1 MKKNIKKILSVVLV
15 IAMVGVIFM
24 GCDTKSV
31 KSTAQKTSQDT
42 KNAIS
47 AGANIIENQPA
58 PTDLDYSL
66 ERYNIIRR
74 AYWVNGQREKA
85 NSLQCEVEKPL
96 GYIVLFSE
104 AGAVVGNFIVDG
116 KVSSLNSY
124 LFPAQTDYDWSGD
137 TVGTNALSSS
147 SSVYTVENP
156 GIDGAYG
163 QNVTGIF
170 FFTTDG
176 KYIEW
181 TGDFLYSDIPFE
193 VDKPVLNYKEGK

>member
-1 MKKNIKKILSVVLV
+1 MIAFLAGLLV
-15 IAMVGVIFM
+15 IAVIVIGVTF
-24 GCDTKSV
+24 GNNDKLE
-31 KSTAQKTSQDT
+31 
-42 KNAIS
+42 
-47 AGANIIENQPA
+47 IENKEMKNKISELKR
-58 PTDLDYSL
+58 TLKFREYSFIS
-66 ERYNIIRR
+66 YKG
-74 AYWVNGQREKA
+74 Y
-85 NSLQCEVEKPL
+85 PL
-96 GYIVLFSE
+96 KVIK
-104 AGAVVGNFIVDG
+104 VGNIFNDG
-116 KVSSLNSY
+116 TTIKGIPVMLEVRTNTEGGRMLYKTIYPSGFNSY
-124 LFPAQTDYDWSGD
+124 LFPAQTDYDYSGD
-137 TVGTNALSSS
+137 TVGSGDGTWTSASSS